1 MLTNNITTQ
10 ASEPQIK
17 ASNPKINCWLMAS
30 AGSGKTKVLVDRF
43 VRLLLAS
50 VLPQEI
56 LCLTFTEKACKEM
69 EERIFHTLEELAV
82 ANEDVLIAKLENIL
96 DKKPSPTQC
105 QKAQILFA
113 EMIDCEYP
121 IKIQTFHSFCKTILQ
136 LFPIEAKVPIH
147 FEIIE
152 TNHENYVLQNIWQ
165 EVLQDQQ
172 NHQLLKNILNNTTEY
187 TLKKI
192 IESFISNLD
201 KMKDWQFY
209 GDSVSK
215 EIQQELKQKFNIN
228 SSHTVADF
236 CLSALQN
243 LDFERFYKIIEKNS
257 KTSILFKILTFLQEK
272 NLTNNF
278 NKHSCQPQHLEELY
292 LLMITKKENTI
303 YQELAK
309 LKDDFIINFFNE
321 LQNFI
326 ANKNILKDINHTAL
340 IVELV
345 FVIMKKYQQYKNQHN
360 LLNFNDLIFYSK
372 ELLKTDADWVK
383 MKLDSNINHILL
395 DEAQDTSPWQWEIIK
410 ALTEEFEVGESAN
423 TKPRSFFVVG
433 DEKQSIYSFQGA
445 DIENTNNQFNYFQ
458 NKLKL
463 ETINLTHSFRS
474 GKKILEAID
483 TIFCHNNI
491 TSSLVKNTNYNRHL
505 PVKNIKSHFVLLEPL
520 LQTTSENDY
529 HDNMEFARN
538 IASKIKDWVENGKT
552 LSNNKALQYSDILL
566 LFQKKKQVFYL
577 EKAFYEKNIP
587 FAGIDQEC
595 CLDSLL
601 INDIIVLA
609 EFVLNQ
615 EHDFNLACLLKS
627 PFCHKSEEFIQSL
640 IFASQNAK
648 SSLWEVAK
656 NHCELKCLSDF
667 LALFQQN
674 HLFDFFYQ
682 ILKNPVVSDSFV
694 RRFGNKAWLMFDE
707 FLLLVHNFISKNSSN
722 LWQFLEYLYNNNPEI
737 SIKNQQ
743 KNVVRMMTAHSVKGL
758 QSPIVI
764 IPYATKPLN
773 HQNSNKI
780 LWLDNQENKLSLPF
794 IITSKT
800 CKDDDKISIYLQQ
813 KQIKTEQENHRLF
826 YVALTRAEEEL
837 YLTGIEKK
845 PPKQGQKNKLT
856 WYEMSKNA
864 ISCNTNINSH

>member
-1 MLTNNITTQ
+1 MLTNNIITE
-10 ASEPQIK
+10 ASKPQIK
-17 ASNPKINCWLMAS
+17 ASDPDINCWLMAS

-69 EERIFHTLEELAV
+69 EERIFHTLEKLAV
-82 ANEDVLIAKLENIL
+82 ANETNLIIELENIL
-96 DKKPSPTQC
+96 GKKPSPSQC
-105 QKAQILFA
+105 RKAQILFA

-152 TNHENYVLQNIWQ
+152 TNREQYILKKIWQ
-165 EVLQDQQ
+165 EVVQDQQ
-172 NHQLLKNILNNTTEY
+172 NHDLLKNILKKTSENALNT
-187 TLKKI
+187 I
-192 IESFISNLD
+192 INSLLD
-201 KMKDWQFY
+201 KQDKLQYWQFY
-209 GDSVSK
+209 YDINLRSNK
-215 EIQQELKQKFNIN
+215 IQQELKEKFNISN
-228 SSHTVADF
+228 IKTVADL
-236 CLSALQN
+236 CLSTLQN

-257 KTSILFKILTFLQEK
+257 KKSILFKILTFLQEK
-272 NLTNNF
+272 NLTNNL

-292 LLMITKKENTI
+292 LLMITTKENTI

-321 LQNFI
+321 LQNFM
-326 ANKNILKDINHTAL
+326 ANQNILEDINQTTL
-340 IVELV
+340 ILELV
-345 FVIMKKYQQYKNQHN
+345 FLIIQKYQQYKNQHN

-372 ELLKTDADWVK
+372 ELLKSDADWVK

-423 TKPRSFFVVG
+423 TRPRSFFVVG
-433 DEKQSIYSFQGA
+433 DEKQSIYAFQGA
-445 DIENTNNQFNYFQ
+445 NIENTSKQFDYFQ

-463 ETINLTHSFRS
+463 ETINLIHSFRS
-474 GKKILEAID
+474 GKEILEAID

-505 PVKNIKSHFVLLEPL
+505 PVKNIKSQFFLLE
-520 LQTTSENDY
+520 TSPKTQSTNDY
-529 HDNMEFARN
+529 QKNMEFARK

-566 LFQKKKQVFYL
+566 LFQQKKQASYL
-577 EKAFYEKNIP
+577 EKAFYEEKIP
-587 FAGIDQEC
+587 FVGIDKEY
-595 CLDSLL
+595 CLDLLL
-601 INDIIVLA
+601 INDIITLA

-615 EHDFNLACLLKS
+615 ENNFNLACLLKS
-627 PFCHKSEEFIQSL
+627 PFCDKSEEFIQNL
-640 IFASQNAK
+640 IFDSQNAK

-656 NHCELKCLSDF
+656 NNHELQCLNNF
-667 LALFQQN
+667 LLLFQKN
-674 HLFDFFYQ
+674 NLFDFFYQ
-682 ILKNPVVSDSFV
+682 VLKNPIINNIFV
-694 RRFGNKAWLMFDE
+694 TRFGNKAWLMLDE
-707 FLLLVHNFISKNSSN
+707 FLFLLHNFISKNSAN
-722 LWQFLEYLYNNNPEI
+722 LWQFLEYLYNINPEI
-737 SIKNQQ
+737 AIQNQQ
-743 KNVVRMMTAHSVKGL
+743 KNTLRMMSIHSAKGL

-764 IPYATKPLN
+764 IPYATQQRSF
-773 HQNSNKI
+773 QNRDQI
-780 LWLDNQENKLSLPF
+780 LWLENQENQSSFP
-794 IITSKT
+794 IIFTSKT
-800 CKDDDKISIYLQQ
+800 CKSHSKINTYLQQ
-813 KQIKTEQENHRLF
+813 KYNQEEQENHRLF

-837 YLTGIEKK
+837 YLTGVEKARSK
-845 PPKQGQKNKLT
+845 VN

-864 ISCNTNINSH
+864 INTISNLNKKL